1 MLEQVQGSPLSPDLP
16 CLSGLLRPRPC
27 RGGSP
32 VLAPGSGGLLLTPQ
46 MPLTEATRIQDI
58 YHLWP
63 APLGCSSVSG
73 INYCLLFTFQTWI
86 VESMPLKHW
95 KKFCKDDLAHI
106 RAYPINIF
114 SPVSPFWLNSLKVTA
129 LIITNAFKRES
140 PLCFHGLSEQA
151 SSHSSHKAYL
161 PTGFCSHIIQC
172 FSRGSF
178 VFGKFPFIESQNSVV
193 S

>member
-1 MLEQVQGSPLSPDLP
+1 MTLSWV
-16 CLSGLLRPRPC
+16 
-27 RGGSP
+27 GSP
-32 VLAPGSGGLLLTPQ
+32 VLAPGSGGLLTPQ

-58 YHLWP
+58 YHLCP
-63 APLGCSSVSG
+63 ASLGCSSVSG
-73 INYCLLFTFQTWI
+73 INYCSLFTFQTWM

-129 LIITNAFKRES
+129 LIITNVFKRES

-151 SSHSSHKAYL
+151 SLSQFSQGLSSHRL
-161 PTGFCSHIIQC
+161 CSHIIQC
-172 FSRGSF
+172 FLRGSF
-178 VFGKFPFIESQNSVV
+178 VFGKFPFIESQNYVV